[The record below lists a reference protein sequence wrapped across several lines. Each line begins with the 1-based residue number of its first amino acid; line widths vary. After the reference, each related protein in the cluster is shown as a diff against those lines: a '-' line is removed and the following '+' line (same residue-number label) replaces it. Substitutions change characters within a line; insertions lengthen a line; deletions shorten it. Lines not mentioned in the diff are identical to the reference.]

1 MKTEKKCRD
10 ATKKK
15 AKEVERKKK
24 GERGESRE
32 KRDAFPCSA
41 RVFFFFFFFFFCEFE
56 SDVVVEE
63 ELRKVCAFFL
73 CVFVF
78 VLLFVSFINIVN
90 DKIRLEITTPS
101 SSKTRREKKKK

>member
-1 MKTEKKCRD
+1 MKTEKNVAMRRR
-10 ATKKK
+10 KKPK
-15 AKEVERKKK
+15 VERKKK

-41 RVFFFFFFFFFCEFE
+41 RFFFFFFFFFFYDFE
-56 SDVVVEE
+56 SDVVIEE
-63 ELRKVCAFFL
+63 ERKVCAFFL

-78 VLLFVSFINIVN
+78 VLLFVSFSIVN
-90 DKIRLEITTPS
+90 DKIRLEITTPT

>member
-1 MKTEKKCRD
+1 MKTEKISRD
-10 ATKKK
+10 EEKPK
-15 AKEVERKKK
+15 VERKKK

-41 RVFFFFFFFFFCEFE
+41 RVFFFFLFFFFFFYEFE
-56 SDVVVEE
+56 SDVVIEE

-101 SSKTRREKKKK
+101 SSKTRREKKK

>member
-1 MKTEKKCRD
+1 MKTEKKMSRCD
-10 ATKKK
+10 KKK
-15 AKEVERKKK
+15 SQRSREKKK

-41 RVFFFFFFFFFCEFE
+41 RVFFFFFFFFFYEFE
-56 SDVVVEE
+56 SDVVIEE
-63 ELRKVCAFFL
+63 ERKEVCAFFL

-78 VLLFVSFINIVN
+78 VLLFVSFSIVN

-101 SSKTRREKKKK
+101 SSKTRREKKK

>member
-1 MKTEKKCRD
+1 MKTEKKSQRSRE
-10 ATKKK
+10 KK
-15 AKEVERKKK
+15 E

-41 RVFFFFFFFFFCEFE
+41 RFFFFLFFFFFFFYEFE

-101 SSKTRREKKKK
+101 SSKTRREKKK

>member
-1 MKTEKKCRD
+1 MKTE
-10 ATKKK
+10 KK
-15 AKEVERKKK
+15 AKEVERKKE

-41 RVFFFFFFFFFCEFE
+41 RVFFFFFFFFFFFCEFE

-101 SSKTRREKKKK
+101 SSKTRREKKK